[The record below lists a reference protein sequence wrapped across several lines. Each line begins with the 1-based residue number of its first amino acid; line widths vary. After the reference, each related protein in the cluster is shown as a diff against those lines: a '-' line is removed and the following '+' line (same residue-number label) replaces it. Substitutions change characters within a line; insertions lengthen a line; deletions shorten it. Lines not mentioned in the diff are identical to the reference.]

1 MGFALGILKIYV
13 PPAFKKKLLRELFLS
28 TARAFDTTAPN
39 LRGLSYDAL
48 LESYAAFT
56 KNAAARALDEGQRV
70 AVVQEKL
77 YANAFALG
85 KRLRTALGLR
95 SLRQVLTASEILYRA
110 LGIAFE
116 GNESGDVTIRE
127 CYFSRFYTADI
138 CRVVSSIDAGVAA
151 GLSGGGR
158 LEFSQSITAGAGCC
172 RAHLVFEESEQ

>member
-1 MGFALGILKIYV
+1 MGFTLGILKIYV
-13 PPAFKKKLLRELFLS
+13 PPAFKKRLLRELFRS
-28 TARAFDTTAPN
+28 TARAFDTPAPN

-56 KNAAARALDEGQRV
+56 KNAAAQALEEGQRV

-77 YANAFALG
+77 YTNAFALG
-85 KRLRTALGLR
+85 KRLRKALRLR
-95 SLRQVLTASEILYRA
+95 SLRQVLATSEILYRA

-116 GNESGDVTIRE
+116 GNESGDVIIRE
-127 CYFSRFYTADI
+127 CYFSRFYSAAV

-158 LEFSQSITAGAGCC
+158 LEFFQSITAGADCC
-172 RAHLVFEESEQ
+172 RARLVFEDPGQ